1 MTRAS
6 SLGVK
11 RQQREADTHYR
22 ILPTS
27 RMLVTV
33 HLLPIRFPDAMITQA
48 QGHLQISRFIFLVAK
63 EVVVRIYNEK
73 KGGMVVLSLSLP

>member
-1 MTRAS
+1 
-6 SLGVK
+6 
-11 RQQREADTHYR
+11 
-22 ILPTS
+22 
-27 RMLVTV
+27 
-33 HLLPIRFPDAMITQA
+33 MITQA